1 MPQTRYARSGDVSIA
16 YQVLGEGDRDLVV
29 VPGSTSNVEYVWDT
43 PGWGQVFRELAAN
56 TRVIAFDKRGTGMS
70 DPVAGAP
77 TLETRMDDV
86 RAVMDAV
93 KSERA
98 ALLGVSEGAPMCVL
112 FAATYPDRAQAI
124 VLYAGTARATW
135 APGYPWAPSEDEY
148 LREMREAVEAFR
160 AAPDA
165 VIMEGIRDG
174 APDAT
179 DDELRRYFPYIRQ
192 GTTPATWEA
201 LDRMNLGIDV
211 RDVLPAVRAPTL
223 ILHQVDDRWV
233 PVEAGRYL
241 ARRIPNAR
249 MVELAGGGHLPTSA
263 TYRPLLEHVRD
274 FLEHTGTGFSV
285 QEPDRALVT
294 VLFTD
299 MVSSTETAAALGDSR
314 WRDLVREHHRI
325 IRGELARFRGREVD
339 TAGDGFL
346 AAFDGPARGIRCA
359 LAVVD
364 AVRPLGVEVRAGLH
378 TGECELVDGKPAGL
392 AVHIGAR
399 VAAQA
404 GPAEV
409 VVSQTVRDLVAGSGI
424 EFLERPP
431 APLKGVPG
439 EWRLHT
445 VVPDGGASG

>member
-43 PGWGQVFRELAAN
+43 PGWGRVFRELADT

-98 ALLGVSEGAPMCVL
+98 ALVGVSEGAPMCVL
-112 FAATYPDRAQAI
+112 FAATYPDRAWAL
-124 VLYAGTARATW
+124 VLYGGVARATW
-135 APGYPWAPSEDEY
+135 APGYPWAPNEEEY
-148 LREMREAVEAFR
+148 LRDMREAVEAFR

-165 VIMEGIRDG
+165 VLTAAIRDG

-179 DDELRRYFPYIRQ
+179 DDEVARYLPYLRH
-192 GTTPATWEA
+192 GTTPAAWEA

-211 RDVLPAVRAPTL
+211 RDILPAVRAPTL
-223 ILHQVDDRWV
+223 VLHQADDSWV
-233 PVEAGRYL
+233 PIEVGRYL
-241 ARRIPNAR
+241 AGRIPNAR
-249 MVELAGGGHLPTSA
+249 MVELAGRGHLLTSA
-263 TYRPLLEHVRD
+263 SWPPVLEHVRG
-274 FLEHTGTGFSV
+274 FLADAGATMRAE
-285 QEPDRALVT
+285 EPDRALVT

-299 MVSSTETAAALGDSR
+299 MVGSTETAAALGDGR

-424 EFLERPP
+424 AFSERPP

-445 VVPDGGASG
+445 VVPDA

>member
-29 VPGSTSNVEYVWDT
+29 VPGSFSNVEYLWDT
-43 PGWGQVFRELAAN
+43 PGWGEVFRELAAS

-98 ALLGVSEGAPMCVL
+98 ALVGVSEGATMSVL
-112 FAATYPDRAQAI
+112 FAATYQDRVWAL
-124 VLYAGTARATW
+124 VLYAGIARATW
-135 APGYPWAPSEDEY
+135 APGYPWAPNQEEY
-148 LREMREAVEAFR
+148 LREMREGVEAFR
-160 AAPDA
+160 AAPDD
-165 VIMEGIRDG
+165 VIWGALRDG
-174 APDAT
+174 APAAT
-179 DDELRRYFPYIRQ
+179 EDELARYFPYLRH

-201 LDRMNLGIDV
+201 LDRMNLAIDV

-223 ILHQVDDRWV
+223 ALHYQGDTWV
-233 PVEAGRYL
+233 PVDVSRYV
-241 ARRIPNAR
+241 ASRIPNAR
-249 MVELAGGGHLPTSA
+249 LVELPGGSHLLTAA
-263 TYRPLLEHVRD
+263 TWPPVCEHVRD
-274 FLEHTGTGFSV
+274 FLDDAGARIPSE
-285 QEPDRALVT
+285 EPDRALVT

-299 MVSSTETAAALGDSR
+299 MVASTEKAAALGDAR
-314 WRDLVREHHRI
+314 WRDLVREHHRL
-325 IRGELARFRGREVD
+325 IRAELARFRGREVD

-424 EFLERPP
+424 EFAERPP

-439 EWRLHT
+439 DWRLHT
-445 VVPDGGASG
+445 VVPDGAAAG